1 MTKRKHSN
9 CLDQSYPMEFQLTKK
24 HWTEELA
31 HNTPNE
37 GMFERSLDDI
47 KKELN
52 EEYPKLLK
60 SIESKKLT
68 QAQKK
73 EVAMEYTALL
83 EEFVEAFNDKK
94 HKFISEV

>member
-9 CLDQSYPMEFQLTKK
+9 CSDQSYQTEYQLSKK

-52 EEYPKLLK
+52 EEYPKLIK
-60 SIESKKLT
+60 SIQSKKLT

-73 EVAMEYTALL
+73 EVAMEYTDLL
-83 EEFVEAFNDKK
+83 EEFVEAYNKVYNK
-94 HKFISEV
+94 

>member
-1 MTKRKHSN
+1 MS
-9 CLDQSYPMEFQLTKK
+9 KK

-52 EEYPKLLK
+52 EEYPKLIK
-60 SIESKKLT
+60 SIQSKKLT

-73 EVAMEYTALL
+73 EVAMEYTDLL
-83 EEFVEAFNDKK
+83 EEFVKAYNKVYNK
-94 HKFISEV
+94 